1 MRAKGRGLHDC
12 KGAKPCTEERKDGY
26 LNQKEQ
32 YSRVESRASLKRSY
46 QAYLDQS
53 YSMPSQEFMIED

>member
-32 YSRVESRASLKRSY
+32 YLSLLNKNHPDE
-46 QAYLDQS
+46 QDNK
-53 YSMPSQEFMIED
+53 